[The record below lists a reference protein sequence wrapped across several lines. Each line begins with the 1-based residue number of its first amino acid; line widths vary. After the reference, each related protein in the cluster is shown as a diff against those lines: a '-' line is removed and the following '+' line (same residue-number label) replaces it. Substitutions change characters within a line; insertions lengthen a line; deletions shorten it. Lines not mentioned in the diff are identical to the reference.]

1 MPAQAAPL
9 IFSVEGNIGSGKST
23 LVRDLQV
30 RMGAAPTLCGRQ
42 VVFLQEPVDIW
53 NDTVD
58 GDGESILSKFYADQE
73 KYAFPFQMMAYISRQ
88 SLINRAVADHPG
100 AILVSERCIHTDK
113 QVFAKM
119 LFEDGKI
126 EPINY
131 TIYNMWFDEFSN
143 SARYAGHIY
152 LEASAST
159 CSSRIAKRGRTGED
173 IPLEYLGRCNDYH
186 DTWLVDR
193 PSTLRIDANDDS
205 DNQSHCDAVL
215 AYIKETAGGAT

>member
-1 MPAQAAPL
+1 MPAQASPL

-30 RMGAAPTLCGRQ
+30 RMGSAPTLCGRP
-42 VVFLQEPVDIW
+42 VVFLQEPVDVW
-53 NDTVD
+53 NETVD
-58 GDGESILSKFYADQE
+58 GNGESILSKFYADQE

-88 SLINRAVADHPG
+88 SLINRAVAEHPG

-113 QVFAKM
+113 QVFARM

-143 SARYAGHIY
+143 RVRYAGHIY
-152 LEASAST
+152 LEARAST
-159 CSSRIAKRGRTGED
+159 CSARITKRGRTGED
-173 IPLEYLGRCNDYH
+173 IPMDYLARCNDCH
-186 DTWLVDR
+186 DQWLADR
-193 PSTLRIDANDDS
+193 PSTLRIDANADS
-205 DNQSHCDAVL
+205 DNQFHCDTVL
-215 AYIKETAGGAT
+215 AHIKKVAGKFT